1 MSNYPRREEYQ
12 ELQDIL
18 VRLAELAKTYMDKAA
33 SALKEMDGMVQDLDA
48 RWRQRYE
55 ELRTEHE
62 RALEQ
67 RMEGLSHV
75 PLSQQNQAADPQR

>member
-1 MSNYPRREEYQ
+1 MSDYPRREEYQ

-18 VRLAELAKTYMDKAA
+18 VRLAELSKTYMDKAA

-48 RWRQRYE
+48 KWRQKYE

-62 RALEQ
+62 RALEKQ
-67 RMEGLSHV
+67 KSPEGA
-75 PLSQQNQAADPQR
+75 Q

>member
-1 MSNYPRREEYQ
+1 MSDYPRREEYQ

-33 SALKEMDGMVQDLDA
+33 SALKEMDDAMQDLDA

-55 ELRTEHE
+55 ELRTKHE
-62 RALEQ
+62 RVLEQ
-67 RMEGLSHV
+67 QKPPEDSK
-75 PLSQQNQAADPQR
+75 

>member
-1 MSNYPRREEYQ
+1 MSDYPRREEYQ

-18 VRLAELAKTYMDKAA
+18 VRLAELSKTYMDKAA
-33 SALKEMDGMVQDLDA
+33 NALKEMDGMVQDLDA

-67 RMEGLSHV
+67 QKLPEDSR
-75 PLSQQNQAADPQR
+75 

>member
-1 MSNYPRREEYQ
+1 MSDYPRREEYQ

-18 VRLAELAKTYMDKAA
+18 VRLAELSKTYMDKAA
-33 SALKEMDGMVQDLDA
+33 SAIKEMDGMVQDLDA

-67 RMEGLSHV
+67 QKLPEDSR
-75 PLSQQNQAADPQR
+75 

>member
-33 SALKEMDGMVQDLDA
+33 SALKEMDDMVQDLDA

-62 RALEQ
+62 RAIEQ
-67 RMEGLSHV
+67 QKPQEGV
-75 PLSQQNQAADPQR
+75 Q

>member
-1 MSNYPRREEYQ
+1 MSDYPRREEYQ

-18 VRLAELAKTYMDKAA
+18 VRLAELSKTYMDKAA

-62 RALEQ
+62 RVLEQ
-67 RMEGLSHV
+67 QKPPEDSR
-75 PLSQQNQAADPQR
+75 

>member
-1 MSNYPRREEYQ
+1 MSNYPRREVYQ

-33 SALKEMDGMVQDLDA
+33 SALKEMDDMVQDLDA
-48 RWRQRYE
+48 SWRQRYE

-62 RALEQ
+62 KALEQ
-67 RMEGLSHV
+67 QKPPEGA
-75 PLSQQNQAADPQR
+75 Q

>member
-33 SALKEMDGMVQDLDA
+33 SALKEMDDMVQDLDA

-62 RALEQ
+62 KALEQ
-67 RMEGLSHV
+67 QKPPEGA
-75 PLSQQNQAADPQR
+75 Q

>member
-1 MSNYPRREEYQ
+1 MSDYPRREEYQ

-18 VRLAELAKTYMDKAA
+18 VRLAELSKTYMDEAA

-55 ELRTEHE
+55 ELHAKHE
-62 RALEQ
+62 KLLEQ
-67 RMEGLSHV
+67 QKLLEDGR
-75 PLSQQNQAADPQR
+75 

>member
-1 MSNYPRREEYQ
+1 MSGYPRREEYQ

-18 VRLAELAKTYMDKAA
+18 VRLAELSKTYMDEAA

-55 ELRTEHE
+55 ELHAKHE
-62 RALEQ
+62 KLLEQ
-67 RMEGLSHV
+67 QKLLEDGR
-75 PLSQQNQAADPQR
+75 

>member
-1 MSNYPRREEYQ
+1 MSDYPRREEYQ

-18 VRLAELAKTYMDKAA
+18 VRLAELSKTYMDKAA
-33 SALKEMDGMVQDLDA
+33 SALKEMDGIVQDLDA

-62 RALEQ
+62 RAIEQ
-67 RMEGLSHV
+67 QKPPEGV
-75 PLSQQNQAADPQR
+75 Q

>member
-33 SALKEMDGMVQDLDA
+33 SALKEMDDMVQDLDA

>member
-18 VRLAELAKTYMDKAA
+18 VRLAELAKTYMNQAA
-33 SALKEMDGMVQDLDA
+33 SALKEMDDMMQDLDA

-62 RALEQ
+62 RAIEQ
-67 RMEGLSHV
+67 QKPPEGV
-75 PLSQQNQAADPQR
+75 Q

>member
-1 MSNYPRREEYQ
+1 MSDYPRREEYQ

-18 VRLAELAKTYMDKAA
+18 VRLAELSKTYMDKAA

-67 RMEGLSHV
+67 RKPSEGV
-75 PLSQQNQAADPQR
+75 Q

>member
-1 MSNYPRREEYQ
+1 MSDYPRREEYQ
-12 ELQDIL
+12 ELQDVL

-67 RMEGLSHV
+67 QKLPEDSR
-75 PLSQQNQAADPQR
+75 

>member
-1 MSNYPRREEYQ
+1 MSDYPRREEYQ

-18 VRLAELAKTYMDKAA
+18 VRLAELSKTYMDKAT

-67 RMEGLSHV
+67 RKPSEGV
-75 PLSQQNQAADPQR
+75 Q

>member
-33 SALKEMDGMVQDLDA
+33 SALKEMDDMVQDLDA

-62 RALEQ
+62 KALEQ
-67 RMEGLSHV
+67 QKPLEGA
-75 PLSQQNQAADPQR
+75 Q

>member
-1 MSNYPRREEYQ
+1 MGDYPRREEYQ

-18 VRLAELAKTYMDKAA
+18 VRLAELSKTYMDKAA

-62 RALEQ
+62 RAIEQ
-67 RMEGLSHV
+67 KKPPEGA
-75 PLSQQNQAADPQR
+75 Q

>member
-1 MSNYPRREEYQ
+1 MSDYPRREEYQ

-18 VRLAELAKTYMDKAA
+18 ARLAALSKTYMDKAA

-55 ELRTEHE
+55 ELHAKHE
-62 RALEQ
+62 KLLEQ
-67 RMEGLSHV
+67 QLPEDSR
-75 PLSQQNQAADPQR
+75 